1 MAQLKK
7 IVSLFVVIA
16 VCLSCSN
23 KTGADNSS
31 TGNGDLTP
39 GKIGTLKNPEIKFEK
54 QQHNFGII
62 QQGEKVTYSF
72 KFKNIGLADLII
84 KDAKASCGCTVP
96 KYSRE
101 PIASGEEG
109 LIEVVFDSNGRMG
122 KQLKT
127 ITVWTNCQP
136 EQIKLEIVSEIVV
149 PK

>member
-1 MAQLKK
+1 MAHVKK
-7 IVSLFVVIA
+7 IISLLVVIA
-16 VCLSCSN
+16 VCLSCN
-23 KTGADNSS
+23 NNTGADNRSKGNEDS
-31 TGNGDLTP
+31 TTD
-39 GKIGTLKNPEIKFEK
+39 KIGTLKNPEIKFEK

-72 KFKNIGLADLII
+72 KFRNVGLADLII

-96 KYSRE
+96 KYPRE
-101 PIASGEEG
+101 PIASGDEG
-109 LIEVVFDSNGRMG
+109 LIEVVFDSNGRTG